1 MCELSTIKDVE
12 ERLNML
18 ENTLESCVLSIQTSK
33 AILSNIPKAESSETV
48 QAYWKDYQCTA
59 CGTYSLVFRG
69 VDGELKTVFAK
80 RCPECGAIMMKARQQ
95 DEPN

>member
-18 ENTLESCVLSIQTSK
+18 EKALESCVLSIQTSK
-33 AILSNIPKAESSETV
+33 AILSNIQKAESSETV
-48 QAYWKDYQCTA
+48 Q
-59 CGTYSLVFRG
+59 
-69 VDGELKTVFAK
+69 
-80 RCPECGAIMMKARQQ
+80 Q